1 MPPMRNKRDQL
12 CLLPVSQAHPEVVL
26 GELDYGS
33 PRIARRKRLHPHAPR
48 IGRCLLSLEH
58 RSYCMPVHQ
67 LYNQHKL
74 MATLNC
80 AGISCRMI
88 VA

>member
-1 MPPMRNKRDQL
+1 MRPTRNKHTQV

-33 PRIARRKRLHPHAPR
+33 PRIARRKRLHQHAPR
-48 IGRCLLSLEH
+48 IGRCLLSPEH
-58 RSYCMPVHQ
+58 QSYCMPMHQ

-74 MATLNC
+74 MATINC
-80 AGISCRMI
+80 ADISCQVK